1 MNEPSRPI
9 LILGTGPY
17 AEEIAD
23 VASDIAGVTVGGF
36 VENRDRSKAGDRL
49 MDHPVY
55 WIDDVPALSRTH
67 AAVCSFATPNRTE
80 VIAQIA
86 SFGVPFATLVHPS
99 AHVSSRS
106 TLAEGVIVCPGVVVA
121 SHAHVGR
128 HVRLNRMVGIG
139 HHTVIGDYATVQ
151 PGVNVAGLCD
161 VGERV
166 VIGIGA
172 TVLDRVRIGAGS
184 VVAAGSVVVKDVPE
198 GVQVVG
204 VPARVTRNVARD
216 AAGEK

>member
-1 MNEPSRPI
+1 MNRPSRPI

-23 VASDIAGVTVGGF
+23 FASDIPGVTIAGF
-36 VENRDRSKAGDRL
+36 VENQDASKVGPRL
-49 MDHPVY
+49 ANLPVY
-55 WIDDVPALSRTH
+55 WIDDVAKLAKTH
-67 AAVCSFATPNRTE
+67 AAVCSFATPKRTN

-86 SFGVPFATLVHPS
+86 SLGIPFATLVHPS
-99 AHVSSRS
+99 AHLSATS

-121 SHAHVGR
+121 SNSRIGW
-128 HVRLNRMVGIG
+128 HVRINRAANIG
-139 HHTVIGDYATVQ
+139 HHTTIGDYATVQ

-161 VGERV
+161 IGERV

-172 TVLDRVRIGAGS
+172 TILDRIRVGAGS
-184 VVAAGSVVVKDVPE
+184 VVAAGAVVVKDVPE

-204 VPARVTRNVARD
+204 VPARVTKGAD
-216 AAGEK
+216 